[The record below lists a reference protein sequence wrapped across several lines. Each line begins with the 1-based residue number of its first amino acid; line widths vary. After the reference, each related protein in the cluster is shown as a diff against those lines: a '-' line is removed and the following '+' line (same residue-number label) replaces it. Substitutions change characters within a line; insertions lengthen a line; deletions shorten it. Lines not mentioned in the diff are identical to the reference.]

1 LSIRHFAPMSS
12 PAQVRSTDSI
22 EGLSLAL
29 ARFQERVQNALDSLD
44 ADMRRTDDWIDHNRP
59 AHWKKEIHEAEN
71 GVHQAKLDLERCLLM
86 TTVDG
91 QRPACREQKAA
102 LVKAKARLDYCREK
116 ADVVKKWQRS
126 FRHDSMEF
134 RGRVGQL
141 RRVLEQ
147 DVPNARTTLEVILR
161 RIEDYQLERAP
172 EAFSAHGVA
181 PAAAVEAHARTASP
195 PPTPAPPATAD
206 APPEPEAA
214 E

>member
-1 LSIRHFAPMSS
+1 MSG

-22 EGLSLAL
+22 ERLSLAL

-44 ADMRRTDDWIDHNRP
+44 SDMRRTDDWIDHNRP

-116 ADVVKKWQRS
+116 ADVVRKWQRS

-147 DVPNARTTLEVILR
+147 DVPNARVALEMILR
-161 RIEDYQLERAP
+161 RIDDYQLERAP

-181 PAAAVEAHARTASP
+181 PAPVVKTHARTASP
-195 PPTPAPPATAD
+195 PAPSPPATAD
-206 APPEPEAA
+206 AAEQPEAR